1 MTYAE
6 HWAAIAREEDS
17 EPCPRCGG
25 DKLRPDFTGS
35 GYCHAPMA
43 AFNPPQERQQ

>member
-1 MTYAE
+1 MTDAAYR
-6 HWAAIAREEDS
+6 AAIAREDS
-17 EPCPRCGG
+17 KPCPRCGG

-43 AFNPPQERQQ
+43 AFNPPDQPVT